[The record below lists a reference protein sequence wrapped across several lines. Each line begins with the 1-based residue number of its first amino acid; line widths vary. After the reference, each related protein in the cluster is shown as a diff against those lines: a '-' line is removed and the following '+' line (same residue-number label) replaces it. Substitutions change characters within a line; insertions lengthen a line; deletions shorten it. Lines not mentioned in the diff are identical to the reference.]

1 MRRPALALFVSVAFL
16 AAAQAQQLSDQI
28 APEAAT
34 GTAARQ
40 AATAETRMVAAA
52 NPLAAQAGL
61 DILRAGG
68 SAADALVAVQTVLGL
83 VEPQSSGIGGGAF
96 ALWYDAETGEL
107 TTYDARETAP
117 AAAGPD
123 LFLDD
128 NGEPLAFFDAVVGG
142 RSVGVPGIPRLMEEM
157 HARHGRLDWA
167 DLFAPA
173 IELAEAGFEVSPRLA
188 GLLEAETGR
197 LDRQDEARAFF
208 FDEAG
213 TPLAESHLLANP
225 AYAETLRAIA
235 QDGADA
241 FYSGPIAEAIVAAVE
256 AFEDN
261 PGLLTLDDLA
271 GYEVIER
278 EPVCVTYRAHV
289 ICGMGPPSSGGLTV
303 GQILLLLSH
312 HDIATLGPDD
322 PTAWRLIGDATR
334 LAFADR
340 GRYMADADF
349 VDMPQG
355 LLNADYLAERARLLE
370 RPDALPAEAVS
381 PGEPPWDDAELRL
394 DGIEFEQPATTH
406 FVIVDDAGNI
416 ASVTSTIE
424 SAFGSRL
431 MAAGFLLNNQLTD
444 FSFRPDSDGE
454 AVANRVEPGKRP
466 RSSMAPTIVLA
477 DGTPRH
483 ALGSPGGATIIP
495 FVARTILALIDWEM
509 DMQQAIAMPHMV
521 NMFGDYV
528 LEEGTPAEDAA
539 PELEALG
546 FSTAIR
552 PLTSGLQGVTF
563 TPDGLVGGA
572 DPRREGVA
580 VGD

>member
-1 MRRPALALFVSVAFL
+1 MRSPAFALLLSVAL
-16 AAAQAQQLSDQI
+16 VGAAQAQQLSDQI

-40 AATAETRMVAAA
+40 AVTADTRMVAAA
-52 NPLAAQAGL
+52 NPLAAEAGL

-83 VEPQSSGIGGGAF
+83 VEPQSSGLGGGAF
-96 ALWYDAETGEL
+96 ALWYDAQTGEI
-107 TTYDARETAP
+107 TTYDGRETAP

-142 RSVGVPGIPRLMEEM
+142 RSVGVPGIPRLMQEM
-157 HARHGRLDWA
+157 HASHGRLDWPG
-167 DLFAPA
+167 LFDPA
-173 IELAEAGFEVSPRLA
+173 IELAEAGFAVSPRLA
-188 GLLEAETGR
+188 GLLQEEFGR
-197 LDRQDEARAFF
+197 LDRQEAARAYF

-213 TPLAESHLLANP
+213 APLTEGDLLANP
-225 AYAETLRAIA
+225 AYADTLRALA
-235 QDGADA
+235 EGGADA
-241 FYSGPIAEAIVAAVE
+241 FYAGEIAEAIVAAVE
-256 AFEDN
+256 GFEDN
-261 PGLLTLDDLA
+261 PGRLSLDDLA
-271 GYEVIER
+271 AYEVIER
-278 EPVCVTYRAHV
+278 EPVCVTYRAHEV
-289 ICGMGPPSSGGLTV
+289 CGMGPPSSGGLTV
-303 GQILLLLSH
+303 GQILMMLSPY
-312 HDIATLGPDD
+312 DIATLGPDD

-340 GRYMADADF
+340 GRYMADSDF

-370 RPDALPAEAVS
+370 RPDALPADAVS
-381 PGEPPWDDAELRL
+381 PGEPPWDDATLRL
-394 DGIEFEQPATTH
+394 DGHEFERPATTH
-406 FVIVDDAGNI
+406 FVIVDDWGNI

-444 FSFRPDSDGE
+444 FSFRPDAGGE

-466 RSSMAPTIVLA
+466 RSSMAPTIVLQ
-477 DGTPRH
+477 DGEARH

-495 FVARTILALIDWEM
+495 FVARTIVALIDWEM
-509 DMQQAIAMPHMV
+509 DMQQAISLPHGV
-521 NMFGDYV
+521 NMFGDYL
-528 LEEGTPAEDAA
+528 LEQGTAAEQAVPD
-539 PELEALG
+539 LEALG
-546 FSTAIR
+546 FATAIR
-552 PLTSGLQGVTF
+552 PLTSGLQGITI
-563 TPDGLVGGA
+563 TPDGLIGGA

-580 VGD
+580 MGD

>member
-96 ALWYDAETGEL
+96 ALWYDAETGKL

-278 EPVCVTYRAHV
+278 EPVCVTYRAHE

-563 TPDGLVGGA
+563 TPNGLVGGA